1 MGSSLLQ
8 KDLHSAP
15 ELGRASPVPAS
26 RSTRVEHV
34 RLGSLGTGSPYR
46 LVHGKFPWFQTQAR
60 SP

>member
-26 RSTRVEHV
+26 RSTRLEHV
-34 RLGSLGTGSPYR
+34 RLGSLRTGSPYR
-46 LVHGKFPWFQTQAR
+46 LVYLKCIL
-60 SP
+60 